1 MSKYLHLL
9 FILIAIHSAGQD
21 TLFLSNGE
29 KSAVKVVEI
38 DQTMIRY
45 KKYSNIDGPLYTISK
60 QDVLKISYQNGE
72 IDNFATP
79 PEENNAGD
87 NDLTLLH
94 SLSKKGNKV
103 FLESEVP
110 NATIHATN
118 YIKDWGFWIVTD
130 RRADAD
136 FILKFVLIKSWPDY
150 YGLAQ
155 FIDTKTNKIYYQ
167 TKKVSTEW
175 NMDFNSKRGVIDKI
189 LRKRV
194 QPLFES

>member
-9 FILIAIHSAGQD
+9 FILITINSTGQD
-21 TLFLSNGE
+21 TLFLRNGE
-29 KSAVKVVEI
+29 KLAVKVVEI
-38 DQTMIRY
+38 EKTLIKY
-45 KKYSNIDGPLYTISK
+45 KKYSNIDGPLYTIDK
-60 QDVLKISYQNGE
+60 QEISIIRYQNGE
-72 IDNFATP
+72 IDNFITLT
-79 PEENNAGD
+79 EENSVD
-87 NDLTLLH
+87 DDLSLLYF
-94 SLSKKGNKV
+94 LSKKGNKV

-118 YIKDWGFWIVTD
+118 YIRNWGYWIVTD
-130 RRADAD
+130 KRSDAD

-150 YGLAQ
+150 FGLAQ

-189 LRKRV
+189 FRKRV
-194 QPLFES
+194 RPLFE